1 MNLRG
6 WRLFTVLTLAANIVF
21 AVLIGL
27 ELAHRESAQIV
38 MPTAKSKIP
47 GLRDKPITLPPRPRA
62 QVESPTTNWP
72 PFRWS
77 SVQSPNY
84 TNYVANLR
92 KIGCPPDTVEAIIR
106 GATWFE
112 LATFIHAYATEK
124 HPLLWDCLTGST
136 NAQAQLERAVEP
148 IQEADN
154 RRSDLLE
161 DLFHKPAPSAEQR
174 RNIRLKQRQSELQTG
189 PYAHVA
195 ADTLSMIAAID
206 LTIADR
212 QAEIRTNTPPNR
224 RNAELTALSAERESA
239 LTNLLSPAEL
249 KEFKLRS
256 FVELQERGQTL
267 RGLAIVASNSADYSS
282 LVASYTNQTAFSQ
295 ALGPN
300 RDAKW
305 TSIQST
311 DIGSVNTFLA
321 ITRKFSLNSDIA
333 ISAAK
338 ANSAYRKE
346 AGEIDNDQKLL
357 PRERRV
363 LKDLLEQQ
371 RIEKLRS
378 LLGSD
383 AWETYRFHHEY

>member
-1 MNLRG
+1 MTLRG
-6 WRLFTVLTLAANIVF
+6 WRLFTVLALAANIVF
-21 AVLIGL
+21 AILIGL
-27 ELAHRESAQIV
+27 ELARRESAQNV

-47 GLRDKPITLPPRPRA
+47 GLRDKPITLPPRPGAR
-62 QVESPTTNWP
+62 VETPTTNWP

-92 KIGCPPDTVEAIIR
+92 KIGCPPDTIEAIIR
-106 GATWFE
+106 GATWLE
-112 LATFIHAYATEK
+112 LATFIHAHATDK

-136 NAQAQLERAVEP
+136 NAQAQLELAVAP

-154 RRSDLLE
+154 RRDDLLE
-161 DLFHKPAPSAEQR
+161 GLFLKPAPSEEQER
-174 RNIRLKQRQSELQTG
+174 TTRLEQRQSELKKG

-195 ADTLSMIAAID
+195 SDTLSKIASID

-212 QAEIRTNTPPNR
+212 QSEIRTNTPPNR
-224 RNAELTALSAERESA
+224 RGAELNALSAERESA

-249 KEFKLRS
+249 REFKLRS
-256 FVELQERGQTL
+256 FLELQERGQSI

-282 LVASYTNQTAFSQ
+282 LVAAYTNQTAFAQ
-295 ALGPN
+295 ALGAE
-300 RDAKW
+300 RAAKW
-305 TSIQST
+305 ASIQST

-321 ITRKFSLNSDIA
+321 ITRKFSLNPDIA
-333 ISAAK
+333 LSAAK
-338 ANSAYRKE
+338 ANSAYRTE
-346 AGEIDNDQKLL
+346 QGEVDKDPKLL

-363 LKDLLEQQ
+363 LKDILELQ
-371 RIEKLRS
+371 RAEKLRS
-378 LLGSD
+378 LLGAD

>member
-1 MNLRG
+1 MNLSG
-6 WRLFTVLTLAANIVF
+6 WRLFTVVTLAANIVF

-154 RRSDLLE
+154 RRSDLL
-161 DLFHKPAPSAEQR
+161 KICS
-174 RNIRLKQRQSELQTG
+174 I
-189 PYAHVA
+189 
-195 ADTLSMIAAID
+195 
-206 LTIADR
+206 
-212 QAEIRTNTPPNR
+212 
-224 RNAELTALSAERESA
+224 
-239 LTNLLSPAEL
+239 
-249 KEFKLRS
+249 
-256 FVELQERGQTL
+256 
-267 RGLAIVASNSADYSS
+267 S
-282 LVASYTNQTAFSQ
+282 L
-295 ALGPN
+295 P
-300 RDAKW
+300 RP
-305 TSIQST
+305 
-311 DIGSVNTFLA
+311 
-321 ITRKFSLNSDIA
+321 RNSDVT
-333 ISAAK
+333 SDSNNGNR
-338 ANSAYRKE
+338 NSKQVPTRTL
-346 AGEIDNDQKLL
+346 Q
-357 PRERRV
+357 PT
-363 LKDLLEQQ
+363 
-371 RIEKLRS
+371 RS
-378 LLGSD
+378 P
-383 AWETYRFHHEY
+383 

>member
-6 WRLFTVLTLAANIVF
+6 WRLFTVLTLGANIVL

-27 ELAHRESAQIV
+27 ELAHRESTQIV

-62 QVESPTTNWP
+62 QVETPTTNWP

-84 TNYVANLR
+84 SNYVANLR
-92 KIGCPPDTVEAIIR
+92 KIGCPADTIEAIIR
-106 GATWFE
+106 GATWIE
-112 LATFIHAYATEK
+112 LATFIHALATEK

-136 NAQAQLERAVEP
+136 NSQVQLALAVKPIEEASERR
-148 IQEADN
+148 DN
-154 RRSDLLE
+154 LLK
-161 DLFHKPAPSAEQR
+161 DLFHKQAQSGEQQR
-174 RNIRLKQRQSELQTG
+174 TTRLKQRQSELERG

-195 ADTLSMIAAID
+195 SDTLSKIAALD
-206 LTIADR
+206 LSVADA
-212 QAEIRTNTPPNR
+212 QADIRTNTAPNR
-224 RNAELTALSAERESA
+224 RNAELTALIAGRESMI
-239 LTNLLSPAEL
+239 TNLLSPEEL
-249 KEFKLRS
+249 KELKLRS
-256 FVELQERGQTL
+256 FLEGQERGQSI

-282 LVASYTNQTAFSQ
+282 LVASFTNQTAFAQ
-295 ALGPN
+295 ALGTE
-300 RDAKW
+300 RAAKW

-311 DIGSVNTFLA
+311 DSGSVGTFLA

-333 ISAAK
+333 LSAAK

-346 AGEIDNDQKLL
+346 EGEIDKDPKLL

-363 LKDLLEQQ
+363 LKDLLEPQ
-371 RIEKLRS
+371 RVEKLRS
-378 LLGSD
+378 LLGPE